1 LKKLLLTLVKVGLS
15 LAIVAYLVINAQRNR
30 VFSELAQRPKD
41 WSLLAAATVSCFVA
55 VMLTMI
61 RWYYLVRVLGM
72 RLGFRELL
80 RIGFVGYLFNMAPTG
95 IVGGD
100 LLKTM
105 MLARHE
111 RGHRADAFASVV
123 MDRLIGLYML
133 FVISSVAILLVGFLQ
148 QPDIVLSRASL
159 RFIVPI
165 HLVISVH
172 LICWCT
178 LGTTVLGTLAFAA
191 LFVPAVTNGSWVR
204 WLERQPWVGQLLAR
218 LIGSIGFYR
227 HHRGVLAL
235 SVLLTLGVHSLY
247 TLGIYLIT
255 RGLYDPY
262 PPLSLQFV
270 HAPLAATMGT
280 IPLPLGP
287 YEAVLDMLYA
297 MVPLPGGVRM
307 VAGQGLVVALSYR
320 IASLVTAAVGMAYY
334 FSARQEFAEALH
346 EAEAETDGEDQ
357 SGKVPS
363 GPLIQAVQSGS

>member
-1 LKKLLLTLVKVGLS
+1 MKKLLLTLVKVGLS
-15 LAIVAYLVINAQRNR
+15 LTIVAYLVINAQRNR

-41 WSLLAAATVSCFVA
+41 WSLLAVATVSCFVA

-100 LLKTM
+100 LLKTV

-111 RGHRADAFASVV
+111 KGHRADAFASVV

-148 QPDIVLSRASL
+148 RPDIVIRVVSIHFLGSCTL
-159 RFIVPI
+159 GI
-165 HLVISVH
+165 HLV
-172 LICWCT
+172 CWCT
-178 LGTTVLGTLAFAA
+178 LGITAVGTLAFAS
-191 LFVPAVTNGSWVR
+191 LFVPAVTNGPWVR
-204 WLERQPWVGQLLAR
+204 WLEQRPLVGRPLAR
-218 LIGSIGFYR
+218 LIGAIGMYR
-227 HHRGVLAL
+227 HHRGVLAS
-235 SVLLTLGVHSLY
+235 SVLTTLGVHSLY
-247 TLGIYLIT
+247 TLGIYLMT

-270 HAPLAATMGT
+270 YAPLAATTGA

-287 YEAVLDMLYA
+287 YEAVLDLLF
-297 MVPLPGGVRM
+297 VLVVLPGGGHM
-307 VAGQGLVVALSYR
+307 VAGQGLVVALAYR
-320 IASLVTAAVGMAYY
+320 LASLVTVAIGMVYY
-334 FSARQEFAEALH
+334 FSARREFAEVLH
-346 EAEAETDGEDQ
+346 EAEAEADDEEPAVE
-357 SGKVPS
+357 VPS
-363 GPLIQAVQSGS
+363 GPLVQAVQPGR